1 MNDFKDITKFQ
12 AWIMA
17 LRPKT
22 LPAAL
27 APVAVGTAV
36 AVTDNS
42 FNFFPAFAALLGALL
57 LQIAVNLANDYFD
70 SKSGVDTK
78 ERLGPVRVTS
88 AGLIKPAQVKMGMIL
103 SIILALIVGI
113 YLIYIGGWPILVIG
127 VASII
132 SALSYSGGPFPLAS
146 NGLGDIFVFIF
157 FGLIAVMGTYYVQ
170 ALTLTSFVFIS
181 SLPVGFLI
189 TAIIVINNLRDI
201 ETDKKAGKKTL
212 AVMIGKKGSR
222 LEYLLLLTFSYI
234 ILFCL
239 WISGQ
244 CSPVILLPV
253 ITLPMAYSVTKT
265 VLNETGPVLNE
276 ALAKTAKLSLIY
288 SLLFSAG
295 IIFS

>member
-1 MNDFKDITKFQ
+1 MNEFKNITKFQ

-42 FNFFPAFAALLGALL
+42 FNFSPAFAALLGALL
-57 LQIAVNLANDYFD
+57 PQIAVNLANDYFD
-70 SKSGVDTK
+70 SKSGVDTE

-88 AGLIKPAQVKMGMIL
+88 AGIIKPEQVKTGMIL
-103 SIILALIVGI
+103 SIVLALIVGI

-244 CSPVILLPV
+244 CSPIILLPV